1 MSQIPQRIVCLSA
14 EAADWLWRIGAWES
28 VAGVT
33 AYLIQPDGMTPKPRV
48 SGFSSANLNEITKL
62 NPDLI
67 ITFAD
72 VQAKLAAE
80 LIQRGFPV
88 LATNQRTLAET
99 EATLSLLAR
108 IAGCEREGEKLLK
121 EFRERLAPV
130 ENVSRRPRVYFEE
143 WNDPLISGIAWV
155 SELIERAGGEDIF
168 PQLRTKRAAPE
179 RFVSPQK
186 ICQANPEIIFA
197 SWCGKPVQ
205 AIEISARRGWNDL
218 TAVSGNRIHEIAG
231 ENILQPGFRLV
242 YGYEQM
248 KRLIVK
254 KKLSLSFCSLT
265 KITKLV
271 RLHSEFPQSQRRAIP
286 FSKVAYPRYGRT
298 LP

>member
-14 EAADWLWRIGAWES
+14 EATDWLWRIGAWES
-28 VAGVT
+28 VAGIT
-33 AYLIQPDGMTPKPRV
+33 TYFKQPDGTPSKPRV

-67 ITFAD
+67 ITFSD

-99 EATLSLLAR
+99 EATLAMLAR
-108 IAGCEREGEKLLK
+108 IAGCERRGEELLN

-130 ENVSRRPRVYFEE
+130 ENVKRRPRVYFEE
-143 WNDPLISGIAWV
+143 WNDPPISGIAWV

-168 PQLRTKRAAPE
+168 SELRTRRAAPE
-179 RFVSPQK
+179 RVVSAQQ

-197 SWCGKPVQ
+197 SWCGKPLKAV
-205 AIEISARRGWNDL
+205 EISERHGWNIL
-218 TAVSGNRIHEIAG
+218 AAVRKNRICEIPS
-231 ENILQPGFRLV
+231 EDILQPGFRLV
-242 YGYEQM
+242 YGYEKL
-248 KRLIVK
+248 KRMIAEK
-254 KKLSLSFCSLT
+254 DF
-265 KITKLV
+265 
-271 RLHSEFPQSQRRAIP
+271 H
-286 FSKVAYPRYGRT
+286 
-298 LP
+298 